1 MVPSWEKATQSI
13 DAPQWA
19 LVFSVTH
26 LMSVAIILRT
36 REKKRCLGC
45 RRAFG
50 SMEIWDHSTAR
61 LQVPKGADMQQP
73 TACRKDECGMWLR
86 SSSRTKSHMPLRE
99 AAQLGVSGLGSQVVV
114 KRTWVE
120 MVEAAASSPGM
131 CCSCCCVESHVKS
144 SQSLQGR
151 RDTSHACFENFRWGT
166 VPGGPLWM
174 ENCLQNPSMNGL

>member
-1 MVPSWEKATQSI
+1 MVPSWEKATQAI
-13 DAPQWA
+13 DAPPWA

-45 RRAFG
+45 MRAFG

-120 MVEAAASSPGM
+120 RSKLRLLPLECAADAVVFRVM
-131 CCSCCCVESHVKS
+131 S
-144 SQSLQGR
+144 SQVKAYRGGVIPHMRASRISAG
-151 RDTSHACFENFRWGT
+151 
-166 VPGGPLWM
+166 VPYRVDPFGM
-174 ENCLQNPSMNGL
+174 ENPSVNGL

>member
-1 MVPSWEKATQSI
+1 MSSDPETSLVPSWEKATQSI
-13 DAPQWA
+13 DEPLWA

-45 RRAFG
+45 MRAFG

-99 AAQLGVSGLGSQVVV
+99 AAQLGVSGLGIQVVV

-120 MVEAAASSPGM
+120 MVEAAASSLGCAAAAP
-131 CCSCCCVESHVKS
+131 VVLRVKS
-144 SQSLQGR
+144 RQVKAYRGGVIPHMRASRIS
-151 RDTSHACFENFRWGT
+151 AE
-166 VPGGPLWM
+166 VP
-174 ENCLQNPSMNGL
+174 